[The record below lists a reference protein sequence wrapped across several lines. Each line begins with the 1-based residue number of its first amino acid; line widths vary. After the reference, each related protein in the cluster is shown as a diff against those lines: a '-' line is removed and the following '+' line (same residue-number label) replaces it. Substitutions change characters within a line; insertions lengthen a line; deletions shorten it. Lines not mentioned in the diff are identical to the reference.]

1 MSRDTTSRHL
11 SDRLVE
17 GLMTAVFDI
26 FVPAITRLY
35 NAKFPHKRKIFIALA
50 LLPVIIWWTV
60 ATVGSDKTTPERTA
74 SSAKPTIGSVIYQ
87 TGPLAGR
94 KAGDLYAAYLGY
106 SGTVIPTELE
116 INWVKQLDTLW
127 TRKSGR
133 RGVTPVAKQAHQ
145 SLVAEYASL
154 NPGRT
159 SLESYQKIAGTHAKT
174 ICAELDWSHV
184 QRMYRLDDR
193 KGALLKRVSCNM
205 GGRVM
210 LAYAMAELLPSAN
223 GDLNRDYLDFL
234 LRHGG
239 RRYVESLPALHD
251 DITSFGPLQFTH
263 YAVYDA
269 DERRGAS
276 KVNAALPTR
285 LRIPG
290 STLKLRG
297 DDHLKAAYLFAVSN
311 LADGIRGLNSTQLRT
326 FDRVAGPRG
335 VDVAQYIATAH
346 NKPAVARKSLRRW
359 LDNGAQSSYLI
370 SCPRVSRL
378 YATKTLNNYQALSPT
393 R

>member
-1 MSRDTTSRHL
+1 MSRDATSRHL

-17 GLMTAVFDI
+17 GLMTVVFDI
-26 FVPAITRLY
+26 FVPTVNRLY
-35 NAKFPHKRKIFIALA
+35 ATKFPHKRKLFVTLA
-50 LLPVIIWWTV
+50 LLPILMWLVV
-60 ATVGSDKTTPERTA
+60 ATIGSDKSTSMSTA
-74 SSAKPTIGSVIYQ
+74 RPPANSSVFYQ

-106 SGTVIPTELE
+106 SGTVIPTELK
-116 INWVKQLDTLW
+116 INWVKQLDALW
-127 TRKSGR
+127 TRKSNR

-154 NPGRT
+154 DPGRT
-159 SLESYQKIAGTHAKT
+159 NLESYQKVAGEHAKT
-174 ICAELDWSHV
+174 ICAELDWNQV
-184 QRMYRLDDR
+184 QRMYRLNDR
-193 KGALLKRVSCNM
+193 EGALLKRVSCNM
-205 GGRVM
+205 GGRVL

-234 LRHGG
+234 LQHGG

-263 YAVYDA
+263 FAVYDA

-276 KVNAALPTR
+276 KVNTALPTQ

-290 STLKLRG
+290 STLRLRG

-311 LADGIRGLNSTQLRT
+311 LADGIRGLNDRQLRT
-326 FDRVAGPRG
+326 FEQVAGPRG
-335 VDVAQYIATAH
+335 VDVAQYVATAH
-346 NKPAVARKSLRRW
+346 NKPAVARQSLRRW
-359 LDNGAQSSYLI
+359 LDNGAQSSYLV

-378 YATKTLNNYQALSPT
+378 YATKTLKNYQALSPT